1 MIIST
6 GTPSALT
13 MMNRYLS
20 GGGSPE
26 QKMEVSLW
34 SLLSMARAAGA
45 FRMRSCEAPAD
56 TVISDSVSAMKP
68 KREGK

>member
-1 MIIST
+1 
-6 GTPSALT
+6 
-13 MMNRYLS
+13 
-20 GGGSPE
+20 
-26 QKMEVSLW
+26 MEVSLW

-68 KREGK
+68 TREGKSFLVSLKMCRRNSVVQMSGVTQVL